1 MTQTLWASN
10 LFSFEVLQVESFCRD
25 PAQRPSDPISKSPE
39 RSSRR
44 SIARVGPHA
53 LLESEYMDTQALVLQ
68 LRFSDWATRR
78 VLASVAA
85 LSQEELHRNLGNSY
99 GGVFET
105 LAHIFQADAIWF
117 DRLMGVPTENL
128 SVYQPRADLAG
139 LSEQWQALGDRYL
152 SWAETLAPGDW
163 DRIVPFR
170 NTKGEFISQAV
181 WRIVLH
187 VVNHAS
193 YHRGQ
198 VTTMLRQLGREPVG
212 TDLMLYYRS
221 LPAEPEV

>member
-1 MTQTLWASN
+1 
-10 LFSFEVLQVESFCRD
+10 
-25 PAQRPSDPISKSPE
+25 
-39 RSSRR
+39 
-44 SIARVGPHA
+44 
-53 LLESEYMDTQALVLQ
+53 MDTHALVLQ

-78 VLASVAA
+78 VLASVEA
-85 LSQEELHRNLGNSY
+85 LSEAELHRNLGNSY
-99 GGVFET
+99 GGIFET
-105 LAHIFQADAIWF
+105 LAHIFQGDAIWL
-117 DRLMGVPTENL
+117 DRLLGLPTENL
-128 SVYQPRADLAG
+128 AAYDPRADLAG
-139 LSEQWQALGDRYL
+139 LAGQWQAVRDRYL
-152 SWAETLAPGDW
+152 SWADTLAPDDW

-170 NTKGEFISQAV
+170 NTKGEFSSQAV

>member
-1 MTQTLWASN
+1 
-10 LFSFEVLQVESFCRD
+10 
-25 PAQRPSDPISKSPE
+25 
-39 RSSRR
+39 
-44 SIARVGPHA
+44 
-53 LLESEYMDTQALVLQ
+53 MDTQTLVLQ

-78 VLASVAA
+78 VLESAAA

-117 DRLMGVPTENL
+117 DRLMGVPTDNL
-128 SVYQPRADLAG
+128 DVYEPRADLAG
-139 LSEQWQALGDRYL
+139 LSEQWLALHELYL
-152 SWAETLAPGDW
+152 AWAAALDPADW
-163 DRIVPFR
+163 DRIVPHR
-170 NTKGEFISQAV
+170 NAKGEFSSQAV

-198 VTTMLRQLGREPVG
+198 ITTMLRQLGRKPVA

-221 LPAEPEV
+221 LPIAAEV